1 MPRDKSVVET
11 ALRSKGFQQTEGDH
25 HYFIYHRKDGK
36 KTLAKTKT
44 SHGGKA
50 DLDDYLLGAMAKQ
63 CSLTKPQFLELVD
76 CTLTRDAYERVLEE
90 KDPRNGPAAPP
101 EQSTP
106 AVTNKKGKKR

>member
-1 MPRDKSVVET
+1 MPRDKGVVET
-11 ALRSKGFQQTEGDH
+11 ALRNKGFQQTEGDH

-44 SHGGKA
+44 SHGSKS
-50 DLDDYLLGAMAKQ
+50 DLDDYLLGQMAKQ

-90 KDPRNGPAAPP
+90 KDPRNGPTVPAA
-101 EQSTP
+101 QTGTT
-106 AVTNKKGKKR
+106 VTNKKRKKR